1 MAILTQNLHPLP
13 RSRPPAGTTRVS
25 VPGARL
31 SLGARADVSDC
42 LEGVGWFTA
51 GHLPERAARLSAK
64 GPREPVLW
72 SELLPQAPLKGGRA
86 RDICGLLTLSQLTRE
101 KEEGSFRTL
110 PGHPQGQVYECGDLQ
125 TGKRRLRT
133 WYLLGGYGE
142 LGLEPR
148 DSPGASWHS
157 PQAGLWIRPTVGRFA
172 PYLGQCVHRWSQ
184 AYGLHMGRRGSA
196 LLRCRE
202 HFSGVALDPQSLP
215 GCP

>member
-1 MAILTQNLHPLP
+1 MESVSAIHCVRGEDVSVAILTQNLHPLP

-101 KEEGSFRTL
+101 KKE
-110 PGHPQGQVYECGDLQ
+110 
-125 TGKRRLRT
+125 
-133 WYLLGGYGE
+133 
-142 LGLEPR
+142 
-148 DSPGASWHS
+148 GASERCQDTPRAKS
-157 PQAGLWIRPTVGRFA
+157 TSAGTSRQESGDSA
-172 PYLGQCVHRWSQ
+172 PGTCL
-184 AYGLHMGRRGSA
+184 
-196 LLRCRE
+196 
-202 HFSGVALDPQSLP
+202 VAT
-215 GCP
+215 GNWA